1 MIRDYK
7 YMIVTRNLKTKLSDN
22 FYHSVQILCKEE
34 CDVSFRVVHTKSF
47 NKEDPDAL
55 QKAIHHLSQMSKTYS

>member
-7 YMIVTRNLKTKLSDN
+7 YMIVTRNLKTKLSNN

-34 CDVSFRVVHTKSF
+34 NDVRFRVVHTM
-47 NKEDPDAL
+47 
-55 QKAIHHLSQMSKTYS
+55 II

>member
-55 QKAIHHLSQMSKTYS
+55 QKAIQHLSQMSKTYS